1 MRKTRIISAPFY
13 TTDFN
18 QPHIYTTSNK
28 TQFRFGLLEE
38 YAALMISQSLQ
49 NINWKVLLKHGN

>member
-49 NINWKVLLKHGN
+49 NIN